1 MAGLRDY
8 IQTIY
13 EDNGRLTPALVVET
27 ARPVDH
33 PLHSRIFNKEPAE
46 AAEAYYLDQAR
57 DAISEVEVVYK
68 EADEHGPAL
77 RVRKWQSVRSEDGFV
92 FEPAERVVADPM
104 MTRIVLS
111 GMEREY
117 RSLEARFG
125 HFEEF
130 VALAQGTVKKARRK
144 AA

>member
-13 EDNGRLTPALVVET
+13 EDNGRLTPALVVQT

-33 PLHSRIFNKEPAE
+33 PLHPFVFNKGPAE
-46 AAEAYYLDQAR
+46 AAEAYYLDRAR
-57 DAISEVEVVYK
+57 DLIAEVTVVYK
-68 EADEHGPAL
+68 EADEHGPAM
-77 RVRKWQSVRSEDGFV
+77 RVRAWQSVRSKDGPI
-92 FEPAERVVADPM
+92 FESSEKVAADPM
-104 MTRIVLS
+104 LARAVLNE
-111 GMEREY
+111 MEREY